1 MDNRHTREE
10 ILKYWHV
17 IEFLNQNEFPT
28 IKNKK
33 STYVSTIGYLMSEQI
48 DIFHKVKQDNFK
60 IKEMCIR
67 DSFWYWHICH
77 LKPPFC
83 PVWAVGLMGV

>member
-1 MDNRHTREE
+1 MDNRHIREE

-33 STYVSTIGYLMSEQI
+33 SIYISLPMYLM
-48 DIFHKVKQDNFK
+48 
-60 IKEMCIR
+60 KEM
-67 DSFWYWHICH
+67 
-77 LKPPFC
+77 K
-83 PVWAVGLMGV
+83 

>member
-1 MDNRHTREE
+1 MDNRHIREE

-33 STYVSTIGYLMSEQI
+33 SIGGIFIRPIGLFYLLIIKNPFQ
-48 DIFHKVKQDNFK
+48 KVNG
-60 IKEMCIR
+60 
-67 DSFWYWHICH
+67 S
-77 LKPPFC
+77 LKS
-83 PVWAVGLMGV
+83 